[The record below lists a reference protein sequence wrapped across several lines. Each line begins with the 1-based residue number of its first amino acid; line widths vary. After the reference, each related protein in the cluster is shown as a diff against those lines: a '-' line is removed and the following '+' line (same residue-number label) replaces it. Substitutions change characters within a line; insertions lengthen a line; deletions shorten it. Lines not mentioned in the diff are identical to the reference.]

1 MPPAMTPPKVG
12 ATPSHCQSPHL
23 GDKATVPCAGRVLSP
38 PCEGLPAALLP
49 AEVSSAPGLQ
59 RTAVRPSGWEKPGES
74 GPKLPG
80 SQIPTR
86 DEGQAALALET
97 ESRGSEG
104 GVTPPPEQPGVGGGW
119 AVGKGPFPEFDFS
132 GEVLPNFNSKEKEVS
147 LLDMSVSCSSKQCI
161 RQAPSVGPEPRA
173 PTSQASC
180 LPGRQGP
187 PAPGKLSAGPPAN
200 TRQQTALQ
208 DFVHLHKN
216 RSFYICACIGN
227 WYRWA

>member
-1 MPPAMTPPKVG
+1 M
-12 ATPSHCQSPHL
+12 
-23 GDKATVPCAGRVLSP
+23 
-38 PCEGLPAALLP
+38 
-49 AEVSSAPGLQ
+49 
-59 RTAVRPSGWEKPGES
+59 RPSGWEKPGES

-161 RQAPSVGPEPRA
+161 RQAPGVGPEPRA
-173 PTSQASC
+173 PTSQASRP
-180 LPGRQGP
+180 PGRRGP
-187 PAPGKLSAGPPAN
+187 PAPGKLSTGLL
-200 TRQQTALQ
+200 QTLSSKQ
-208 DFVHLHKN
+208 LYRVL
-216 RSFYICACIGN
+216 YIYTKIDPFIYARVLVTGTGGHD
-227 WYRWA
+227 